1 MTHHTNESVFEAET
15 KDGVQQAKEVAKQAV
30 EQVQHKAQEVAGQ
43 AQEQAK
49 SAVASRKDQAID
61 QLGSVAQAFRT
72 TSNELRNQDNGMIAQ
87 YADKVADQV
96 DRISGYLEERDVAQ
110 LLGDAENF
118 ARRQPELF
126 LGGAFIAG
134 LLVGRFIK
142 SSSERRMVQREQEMA
157 LRYQPYAAPENYMPG
172 TASFNQ
178 PGSRYSTYSQ
188 TPGGYSQSSEPH
200 GDLLPDVGEFDQ
212 PGRQGSF
219 SSDLDD
225 DFPVDPRR

>member
-1 MTHHTNESVFEAET
+1 MTHHTNENVFEAET

-43 AQEQAK
+43 AQDQAK
-49 SAVASRKDQAID
+49 SAVTARKDQAVG

-72 TSNELRNQDNGMIAQ
+72 TSSELRSQDNGMIAQ

-96 DRISGYLEERDVAQ
+96 DRISGYLEERDIDQ
-110 LLGDAENF
+110 LLGEAENF

-126 LGGAFIAG
+126 LGGAFIVG
-134 LLVGRFIK
+134 LLAGRFIK
-142 SSSERRMVQREQEMA
+142 SSGERRMAQREQEMA
-157 LRYQPYAAPENYMPG
+157 LRYQPYAAPENYTPG
-172 TASFNQ
+172 TAGYNQ
-178 PGSRYSTYSQ
+178 PSSRYSTYSQ
-188 TPGGYSQSSEPH
+188 TPGGYSQTSEPYD
-200 GDLLPDVGEFDQ
+200 DLSLDVKEFDQ

>member
-1 MTHHTNESVFEAET
+1 MTNHMNESVFETEA
-15 KDGVQQAKEVAKQAV
+15 KDGVQQAKDVAKQAV
-30 EQVQHKAQEVAGQ
+30 DQVQQKAQEVAGQ

-49 SAVASRKDQAID
+49 SAVAARKDQAVG

-87 YADKVADQV
+87 YTEKMADQV
-96 DRISGYLEERDVAQ
+96 DRISGYLEERDVEQ

-126 LGGAFIAG
+126 LGGAFVLG

-142 SSSERRMVQREQEMA
+142 SSSERRMARREQEMA
-157 LRYQPYAAPENYMPG
+157 LRYQPYAAPENYAPG
-172 TASFNQ
+172 ATSYNQ
-178 PGSRYSTYSQ
+178 PSSRYGTYSQ
-188 TPGGYSQSSEPH
+188 NLGGFTQPSERY
-200 GDLLPDVGEFDQ
+200 GDLSPEVGEFDQ
-212 PGRQGSF
+212 PDRQGSF
-219 SSDLDD
+219 SSDLDE

>member
-1 MTHHTNESVFEAET
+1 MTHHTNENVFEAET

-30 EQVQHKAQEVAGQ
+30 EQVQHKAQEVADQ
-43 AQEQAK
+43 AQDQAK
-49 SAVASRKDQAID
+49 SAVAARKDQAVG

-87 YADKVADQV
+87 YADKAAEQV
-96 DRISGYLEERDVAQ
+96 DRFSSYLEERDIDQ

-118 ARRQPELF
+118 ARSKPELF
-126 LGGAFIAG
+126 LGGAFLVG

-142 SSSERRMVQREQEMA
+142 SSGERRMAQREQEMG
-157 LRYQPYAAPENYMPG
+157 LRYQPYAAPENYTPG
-172 TASFNQ
+172 TASYNQ
-178 PGSRYSTYSQ
+178 PSSRYSTYAQTSGSYSQ
-188 TPGGYSQSSEPH
+188 TSEPY
-200 GDLLPDVGEFDQ
+200 GDLSSDAGEFDQ